1 MLSKSIK
8 YKKNNVTVTLHDLI
22 LEVIRN
28 TILNS
33 NNNNNLTNKDLS
45 NVKDIEEI
53 KKAII
58 NLRALAEENIK
69 AHENK

>member
-1 MLSKSIK
+1 VLSKSIK